1 MHQVDSSIK
10 LIGWGDGDG
19 WSAKVMD
26 AAGEDLEHIAFHCH
40 FDAPEFIAKNG
51 HRLDP
56 AKAWELLMGIIDFPE
71 KRVSEMREE
80 VKGYSITLA
89 ITEGHFTMPSRNRGD
104 VLSTWA
110 AGVADAR
117 VMHIYERNSDL
128 IKIATL
134 ADFCGNRWQVNA
146 LMIPTPSYRKTY
158 MMPVARIMQL
168 YRKHVGEK
176 TLDVTNAPDGLDIA
190 ASRTGDRIFL
200 HVVNTS
206 MTKSVE
212 TQFDLSGLK
221 ITGGKVFEI
230 ADEPFREVSEYE
242 PDVFLT
248 KEHTL
253 PKDNR
258 WTFPAASV
266 SAVELNIRNS

>member
-1 MHQVDSSIK
+1 MRQDNGVKEPFNVKLWQIGNETSYDPNGFNADQTAKRTRAFAKAMLQADPSIK

-26 AAGEDLEHIAFHCH
+26 AAGEYLEHIAFHCH

-51 HRLDP
+51 HRQDP
-56 AKAWELLMGIIDFPE
+56 AKAWELMMGIIE
-71 KRVSEMREE
+71 KPQKYVNKMREE

-146 LMIPTPSYRKTY
+146 LMIPTPNYRKTY
-158 MMPVARIMQL
+158 MMPVARNNGAL
-168 YRKHVGEK
+168 
-176 TLDVTNAPDGLDIA
+176 
-190 ASRTGDRIFL
+190 
-200 HVVNTS
+200 
-206 MTKSVE
+206 
-212 TQFDLSGLK
+212 
-221 ITGGKVFEI
+221 
-230 ADEPFREVSEYE
+230 
-242 PDVFLT
+242 
-248 KEHTL
+248 
-253 PKDNR
+253 
-258 WTFPAASV
+258 
-266 SAVELNIRNS
+266 